1 MVRSLHQLRLH
12 ILSAAVLLVFTA
24 PALSATEE
32 TGYASW
38 YGGKFQGRRTANGE
52 IFDTNELTAA
62 HKTLPFGS
70 IVKVKNLRNGETVR
84 VRINDR
90 GPFVEGRIIDL
101 SRAAAREIDMLGSGV
116 TPVSLT
122 VVRRPDGST
131 PESPAA
137 ALPHADQLPLPAL
150 KSDGPKDGA
159 PGGKVKAVSPASYT
173 LQIAS
178 FSVRENAEELRKRL
192 AHNGFS
198 PSFEKSAS
206 EHIRVVLTGI
216 EPQQLD
222 RVTGK
227 LSELGYSQVLVREEY
242 N

>member
-1 MVRSLHQLRLH
+1 MVRNLHHLRLH
-12 ILSAAVLLVFTA
+12 ILAFTVLLGCTA
-24 PALSATEE
+24 AALSAAEE
-32 TGYASW
+32 SGYASW

-62 HKTLPFGS
+62 HKTLPFGT
-70 IVKVKNLRNGETVR
+70 IIEVKNLQNGETVR

-122 VVRRPDGST
+122 VIRRPDGSA
-131 PESPAA
+131 PEDSSAT
-137 ALPHADQLPLPAL
+137 LPEADQLPLPAL
-150 KSDGPKDGA
+150 KSDAPEDGA
-159 PGGKVKAVSPASYT
+159 PGGRVKAVSPASYT

-192 AHNGFS
+192 VRNGFS
-198 PSFEKSAS
+198 PSFERSAS
-206 EHIRVVLTGI
+206 DHIRVVLTGI
-216 EPQQLD
+216 EPQRLD

-227 LSELGYSQVLVREEY
+227 LSELGYSSVLVREKY